1 MAYSGRPPGAGVS
14 TGHPLR
20 PPCDLQGGPRV
31 AVSPQRPWIFDQITR
46 MGASGSPAYDVVV
59 IGAGHNGLVT
69 AAYVARAGMSVL
81 VLEQAD
87 RVGGAVVSAEAT
99 RPGFVHDLFA
109 TNQNLFLGSPAFA
122 ELGDELARHGL
133 RFATTE
139 RPYANA
145 FPDGRSLRVYQDAD
159 RTRALLER
167 HDSRDAEGWDRLLE
181 RYGRFAPVLFELYG
195 TRMPSAA
202 LVTQAARGRRS
213 LGAGGLGELAQLVM
227 SSTRALGD
235 AFFATPEAKALVA
248 SWGMHLDFGP
258 DVAMGALFP
267 FLELFTDMLNGMSV
281 VEGGA
286 SRLPEALAGVV
297 RDAGGEVRTSAR
309 VRRVIV
315 EGGRATGVELDAG
328 ETIAA
333 QRAIVANLTPGVLF
347 NGRMVPPSALPD
359 RFRRQVARYAYG
371 PGTLMLHAALS
382 GPLPWAAGEDL
393 PEFGYVHVGPYV
405 DDMARTY
412 TEALAGLLPS
422 SPMLVVGQTTA
433 IDPSRA
439 PAGGHVLW
447 IQVRMVP
454 SRIAGDAAG
463 SIEARSWEDAKRP
476 LAERVLDKLEDYA
489 PGARER
495 ILDWT
500 VLAPDDLERHN
511 PNLVGGDSLGGS
523 HHLSQNLVFRP
534 VPGWSG
540 YRTPVDGLYMVG
552 AGTWPGAG
560 VNAISGRL
568 VADMITRRPA
578 ARLAEAARRAAL
590 KLRPTPPTRG

>member
-1 MAYSGRPPGAGVS
+1 
-14 TGHPLR
+14 
-20 PPCDLQGGPRV
+20 
-31 AVSPQRPWIFDQITR
+31 
-46 MGASGSPAYDVVV
+46 MGASAPAAYDVVV
-59 IGAGHNGLVT
+59 IGAGHNGLVA

-81 VLEQAD
+81 VLERGE
-87 RVGGAVVSAEAT
+87 RVGGAVVSGEIT

-122 ELGDELARHGL
+122 ELGDDLGRQGL
-133 RFATTE
+133 RFATTA
-139 RPYANA
+139 RPYSNV
-145 FPDGRSLRVYQDAD
+145 FPDARSLRVYQDAD

-167 HDSRDAEGWDRLLE
+167 HDTRDAEGWDRLFEL
-181 RYGRFAPVLFELYG
+181 YGRFAPVLFELYG

-202 LVTQAARGRRS
+202 LVTQAVRGRRA
-213 LGAGGLGELAQLVM
+213 LGPGGLGELAQLVM

-235 AFFATPEAKALVA
+235 AFFASPEAKALVA

-267 FLELFTDMLNGMSV
+267 FLEMFTDMQNGMSV

-286 SRLPEALAGVV
+286 SRLPEALAAVV
-297 RDAGGEVRTSAR
+297 REAGGEVRTSAP
-309 VRRVIV
+309 VRRVTV
-315 EGGRATGVELDAG
+315 QGGRATGVELESG
-328 ETIAA
+328 ERIAA
-333 QRAIVANLTPGVLF
+333 LKAVVANLTAGVLF
-347 NGRMVPPSALPD
+347 DGEMVPPPALPD
-359 RFRRQVARYAYG
+359 GFRRRVARYVYG
-371 PGTLMLHAALS
+371 PGTLMVHAALS
-382 GPLPWAAGEDL
+382 GSLQWAAGEDL
-393 PEFGYVHVGPYV
+393 HEFGYVHVGPYV

-439 PAGGHVLW
+439 PAGRHVLW

-463 SIEARSWEDAKRP
+463 SIVARSWAEAKGP
-476 LAERVLDKLEDYA
+476 LAERVLDKLEEYA

-500 VLAPDDLERHN
+500 LLGPDDLERHN

-523 HHLSQNLVFRP
+523 HHLSQNLLFRP

-552 AGTWPGAG
+552 SGTWPGAG

-568 VADMITRRPA
+568 AADMITRRPA
-578 ARLAEAARRAAL
+578 ARLAGAARQAAL
-590 KLRPTPPTRG
+590 KLRPTRPTRG

>member
-1 MAYSGRPPGAGVS
+1 MSV
-14 TGHPLR
+14 
-20 PPCDLQGGPRV
+20 V
-31 AVSPQRPWIFDQITR
+31 
-46 MGASGSPAYDVVV
+46 DVVIV
-59 IGAGHNGLVT
+59 GAGHNGLVT
-69 AAYVARAGMSVL
+69 AAYLVRAGMSVL
-81 VLEQAD
+81 VLEQAE
-87 RVGGAVVSAEAT
+87 RVGGAVVSGEVT

-122 ELGDELARHGL
+122 ELGDDLARHGL
-133 RFATTE
+133 RFATTDK
-139 RPYANA
+139 PYSNV
-145 FPDGRSLRVYQDAD
+145 FPDGRSLRVYQDAA
-159 RTRALLER
+159 RTRELIEGHEA
-167 HDSRDAEGWDRLLE
+167 RDAHGWDRMREL
-181 RYGRFAPVLFELYG
+181 YGRFAPVLFELYG
-195 TRMPSAA
+195 SRMPSAGLA
-202 LVTQAARGRRS
+202 AQAARARRS

-227 SSTRALGD
+227 SSTRELGD

-267 FLELFTDMLNGMSV
+267 FLEMFTDMENGMSV

-286 SRLPEALAGVV
+286 SRLPEALAALV
-297 RDAGGEVRTSAR
+297 REAGGEVRTAAR
-309 VRRVIV
+309 VRRVTV
-315 EGGRATGVELDAG
+315 DGGRAAGVELDSG
-328 ETIAA
+328 ERI
-333 QRAIVANLTPGVLF
+333 RADRAVVANLTPGVLF
-347 NGRMVPPSALPD
+347 DGEMVPPEALPHG
-359 RFRRQVARYAYG
+359 FRSRVSQYVYG
-371 PGTLMLHAALS
+371 PGTLMVHAALS

-393 PEFGYVHVGPYV
+393 HEFGYVHVGPYV
-405 DDMARTY
+405 VDMARTY

-439 PAGGHVLW
+439 PEQGHVVW

-463 SIEARSWEDAKRP
+463 SIGPSEWEDAKAP
-476 LAERVLDKLEDYA
+476 FGERVLDKLEQYA
-489 PGARER
+489 PDARER
-495 ILDWT
+495 ILEWT
-500 VLAPDDLERHN
+500 VLGPDDLERHN

-523 HHLSQNLVFRP
+523 HHLSQNLLFRP

-568 VADMITRRPA
+568 VAQMVTRPGRVGRA
-578 ARLAEAARRAAL
+578 RTAIRRAGGVLRLARKPDL
-590 KLRPTPPTRG
+590 

>member
-1 MAYSGRPPGAGVS
+1 
-14 TGHPLR
+14 
-20 PPCDLQGGPRV
+20 
-31 AVSPQRPWIFDQITR
+31 
-46 MGASGSPAYDVVV
+46 MGASAPAAYDVVV
-59 IGAGHNGLVT
+59 IGAGHNGLVA

-81 VLEQAD
+81 VLERGE
-87 RVGGAVVSAEAT
+87 RVGGAVVSGEIT

-122 ELGDELARHGL
+122 ELGDDLGRQGL
-133 RFATTE
+133 RFATTA
-139 RPYANA
+139 RPYSNV
-145 FPDGRSLRVYQDAD
+145 FPDARSLRVYQDAD

-167 HDSRDAEGWDRLLE
+167 HDTRDAEGWDRLFEL
-181 RYGRFAPVLFELYG
+181 YGRFAPVLFELYG

-202 LVTQAARGRRS
+202 LVTQAVRGRRA
-213 LGAGGLGELAQLVM
+213 LGPGGLGELAQLVM

-235 AFFATPEAKALVA
+235 AFFASPEAKALVA

-267 FLELFTDMLNGMSV
+267 FLEMFTDMQTGMSV

-286 SRLPEALAGVV
+286 SRLPEALAAVV
-297 RDAGGEVRTSAR
+297 REAGGEVRTSAP
-309 VRRVIV
+309 VRRVTV
-315 EGGRATGVELDAG
+315 QGGRATGVELESG
-328 ETIAA
+328 ERIAA
-333 QRAIVANLTPGVLF
+333 LKAVVANLTAGVLF
-347 NGRMVPPSALPD
+347 DGEMVPPPALPD
-359 RFRRQVARYAYG
+359 GFRRRVARYVYG
-371 PGTLMLHAALS
+371 PGTLMVHAALS
-382 GPLPWAAGEDL
+382 GSLQWAAGEDL
-393 PEFGYVHVGPYV
+393 HEFGYVHVGPYV

-439 PAGGHVLW
+439 PAGRHVLW

-463 SIEARSWEDAKRP
+463 SIGARSWAEAKGP
-476 LAERVLDKLEDYA
+476 LAERVLDKLEEYA

-500 VLAPDDLERHN
+500 LLGPDDLERHN

-523 HHLSQNLVFRP
+523 HHLSQNLLFRP

-552 AGTWPGAG
+552 SGTWPGAG

-568 VADMITRRPA
+568 AADMITRRPA
-578 ARLAEAARRAAL
+578 ARLAGAARQAAL
-590 KLRPTPPTRG
+590 KLRPTRPTRG